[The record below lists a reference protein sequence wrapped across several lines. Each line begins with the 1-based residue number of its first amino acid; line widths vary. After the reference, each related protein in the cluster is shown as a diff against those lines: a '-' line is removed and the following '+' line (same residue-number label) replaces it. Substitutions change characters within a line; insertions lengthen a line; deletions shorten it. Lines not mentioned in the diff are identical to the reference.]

1 MMRLISSQKQF
12 IVWPIQLKI
21 NQYRSMV
28 YTGPAWQKLLRQG
41 PLFSVD
47 RSGEFTLT
55 FICSSADK
63 TKIEENVERKWAL
76 SFSPMSFF
84 CPFIVVTSHPR
95 LLYDSENN
103 PRLLNTQTPSHP
115 KVQKSTFFE
124 ISQKV
129 PIWKIQKSSSSN
141 I

>member
-12 IVWPIQLKI
+12 IVSPIQLKI

-47 RSGEFTLT
+47 RSGEFALT

-63 TKIEENVERKWAL
+63 TKIDENIERKWAL

-84 CPFIVVTSHPR
+84 CPFIIVTSHPR
-95 LLYDSENN
+95 LLYE
-103 PRLLNTQTPSHP
+103 H
-115 KVQKSTFFE
+115 
-124 ISQKV
+124 
-129 PIWKIQKSSSSN
+129 
-141 I
+141 